1 MTAPFL
7 VTGCGR
13 SGTAWA
19 AALFTALGYPCEHE
33 AAFRPAA
40 LNGPAYPLF
49 EGGLA
54 QSESS
59 WLAVPYAHRLPEET
73 PVLRL
78 MRNPYYVVQS
88 AMGKGFLTDMEDPY
102 AAFVTRHRPDITF
115 TPDPLGRVIRWVA
128 LWDETLYG
136 VDHLTFQIETDNVA
150 RAVEYVTGDRLP
162 DEVVQDALVRVGEQR
177 NPGGGPQYPRPSLDD
192 ILNHPDA
199 VLLAQR
205 ARRFGYPN

>member
-7 VTGCGR
+7 ITGCGR

-19 AALFTALGYPCEHE
+19 AALFTALGYPCGHE
-33 AAFRPAA
+33 TAFNPGV
-40 LNGPAYPLF
+40 LDGSFDPMF
-49 EGGLA
+49 EDGLA

-59 WLAVPYAHRLPEET
+59 WLAVPYAHRLPQET
-73 PVLRL
+73 PILRL

-88 AMGKGFLTDMEDPY
+88 AMVKGFLADLEDPF

-115 TPDPLGRVIRWVA
+115 TPDHLGRVIRWVA

-136 VDHLTFQIETDNVA
+136 VDHYLLQVETDNVA
-150 RAVEYVTGDRLP
+150 RAVEYATGDRLP
-162 DEVVQDALVRVGEQR
+162 DEVVQDALVLVGEHP
-177 NPGGGPQYPRPSLDD
+177 NPGDGPRLPQPSLDQ
-192 ILNHPDA
+192 IMNHPDA

>member
-19 AALFTALGYPCEHE
+19 AALFTALGYPCGHE
-33 AAFRPAA
+33 VQFTPNVSGPLARP
-40 LNGPAYPLF
+40 
-49 EGGLA
+49 
-54 QSESS
+54 ESS
-59 WLAVPYAHRLPEET
+59 WLAVPHAIHLPEGT

-88 AMGKGFLTDMEDPY
+88 AMGKGFLADMEDPFAQY
-102 AAFVTRHRPDITF
+102 VARHRPDLTAARDHL
-115 TPDPLGRVIRWVA
+115 TRVIHWVS
-128 LWDETLYG
+128 LWDETLSFD
-136 VDHLTFQIETDNVA
+136 VDHLTFQVETDNVA

-162 DEVVQDALVRVGEQR
+162 DEVVQDALVRVGEQP
-177 NPGGGPQYPRPSLDD
+177 NPGGGPQYPRPSLDQ
-192 ILNHPDA
+192 IMNHPDA